1 MKKLMI
7 IDDNVQFINLVKEY
21 FSDDFLIYT
30 YYDFK
35 KISDIIE
42 RVCKIIPDVIL
53 LDINLG
59 VADGV
64 AVIKEFL
71 THECLKKI
79 PVLILTAS
87 DYNSVVESIVKKE
100 PNVKGFYSK
109 LTPLDCIKEKI
120 DSVIGKEQL

>member
-7 IDDNVQFINLVKEY
+7 IDDNVQFVNLVKEY

-53 LDINLG
+53 LDVNLG

-64 AVIKEFL
+64 AVIREFL
-71 THECLKKI
+71 IHECLKKI
-79 PVLILTAS
+79 PVLIVTAS

-109 LTPLDCIKEKI
+109 LTPLDSIKEKI

>member
-53 LDINLG
+53 LDVNLG

-71 THECLKKI
+71 NHDCLKKI
-79 PVLILTAS
+79 PVIIVTAS
-87 DYNSVVESIVKKE
+87 DYNSVVDSLVKKE
-100 PNVKGFYSK
+100 PNIKGFYSK
-109 LTPLDCIKEKI
+109 LTSLDIIKEKI
-120 DSVIGKEQL
+120 DSVIGKE